1 MMSPEYKAGLLGLA
15 FSVFAVPFLVRAWRS
30 RQLRVNDDTMYTV
43 VKGEENPSAVPVATV
58 SPARARLAGIA
69 LAAALLLVAAMV
81 VLTVVKSRAPAAAP
95 APPVQSGPPL
105 PS

>member
-1 MMSPEYKAGLLGLA
+1 MSPEYKAGLLGLV
-15 FSVFAVPFLVRAWRS
+15 FSVFAVPFLVAAWRK
-30 RQLRVNDDTMYTV
+30 RQLRVNDDAMYAV
-43 VKGEENPSAVPVATV
+43 VKGDENPGSVPVACV

-69 LAAALLLVAAMV
+69 LAAALLLMAAMI
-81 VLTVVKSRAPAAAP
+81 VLTVVKALAPPAPP